1 MPIKDFLSIIFKL
14 YGIHQLIQLI
24 LDVLRSLSNKYYGWE
39 LFGIMHFKGGTEIWL
54 IYATFIFEA
63 IIYLF
68 LIFKTKRIIN
78 LFKIDT
84 SLKSSNIN
92 FKELDNLDIIRN
104 GIILIGIFLIVTNLT
119 FFLRNIYLLFYQEVS
134 GTIVE
139 LKKNHMETKNI
150 DYMMWVIS
158 GTEILIGYLFIRK
171 SNSIADWII
180 KLLSPKGE
188 RFGTDCKSA

>member
-1 MPIKDFLSIIFKL
+1 M
-14 YGIHQLIQLI
+14 
-24 LDVLRSLSNKYYGWE
+24 GWE

-180 KLLSPKGE
+180 KN
-188 RFGTDCKSA
+188 D